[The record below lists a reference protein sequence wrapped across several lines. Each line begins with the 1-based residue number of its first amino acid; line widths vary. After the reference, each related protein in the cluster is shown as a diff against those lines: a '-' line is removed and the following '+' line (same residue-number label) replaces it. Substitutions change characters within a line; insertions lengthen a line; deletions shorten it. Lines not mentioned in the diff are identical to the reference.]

1 MIMVA
6 KECANFWH
14 RSSHHRCFPRDSHSF
29 SPGKRMRLPWCA
41 EEFKRFAVEAGAAVG
56 ELGVGQLDPG
66 QSLGCFLGIKIMTKD
81 EYNKQFPDVDG
92 RCRHVGGMLDSV
104 RMTLKNKRTQN
115 KSVLPCIEVCLTTLS
130 KSNHPSIHPSIRK
143 SNAAVSPMGLSWF
156 IPTVSGFIYLL
167 CLRYSPDGQPASR
180 SPYYKIGGTRDMRHA
195 GHAAALA
202 SLRHLTAL
210 SARGDDVDGRRAKLL
225 YCRVN

>member
-1 MIMVA
+1 
-6 KECANFWH
+6 
-14 RSSHHRCFPRDSHSF
+14 
-29 SPGKRMRLPWCA
+29 MRLPWCA

-115 KSVLPCIEVCLTTLS
+115 KSVLPCIEVCLTTLYPS
-130 KSNHPSIHPSIRK
+130 PTTHPSIHPKKQRCGF
-143 SNAAVSPMGLSWF
+143 SNGFVVVYPNSLRLYLPAVLEIFPWWTASQSQP
-156 IPTVSGFIYLL
+156 LL
-167 CLRYSPDGQPASR
+167 QNRW
-180 SPYYKIGGTRDMRHA
+180 HA

-202 SLRHLTAL
+202 SLRHLAAL
-210 SARGDDVDGRRAKLL
+210 SARGADGDGRGAKLL
-225 YCRVN
+225 YCRVYTIIY